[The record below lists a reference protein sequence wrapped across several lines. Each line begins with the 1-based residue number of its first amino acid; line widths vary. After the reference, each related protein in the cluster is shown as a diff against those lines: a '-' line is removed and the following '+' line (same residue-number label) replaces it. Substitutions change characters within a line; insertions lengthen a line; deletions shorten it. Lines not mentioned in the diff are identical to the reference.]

1 MAPRTRKQIQPTVGP
16 EKAFGLALR
25 QLRQEKGVSQEQ
37 FAFDAGL
44 DRSYMSM
51 VERGLRSPTMR
62 TVLRFA
68 DTLGVPPSEIVLRM
82 EQILS
87 PKSRRGTS

>member
-1 MAPRTRKQIQPTVGP
+1 MAPRSRKQIQPTVGP

-25 QLRQEKGVSQEQ
+25 QLREAKGVSQEQ
-37 FAFDAGL
+37 FAFEAGL

-62 TVLRFA
+62 TVLRLA
-68 DTLGVPPSEIVLRM
+68 DTLGVRPSEIVLRM
-82 EQILS
+82 EHLLAQ
-87 PKSRRGTS
+87 KSRRGAS

>member
-1 MAPRTRKQIQPTVGP
+1 LAPRTRKQIQPTVGP

>member
-1 MAPRTRKQIQPTVGP
+1 MAPRSRKQIQPAVGP

-25 QLRQEKGVSQEQ
+25 QLREEKGVSQEQ
-37 FAFDAGL
+37 FAFEAGL

-68 DTLGVPPSEIVLRM
+68 ETLGVRPSEIVLRM

-87 PKSRRGTS
+87 RKSSRVAP